1 MSHWVCGPSATSV
14 QVLTASKK
22 VESASGSVS
31 TSASKLAGQSAIVQN
46 AGAKT
51 SAGAAAQSLPS
62 QSNGASVAV
71 KTGVSTGAAAMPTA
85 GAMVGVVGVV
95 GALAVFL

>member
-14 QVLTASKK
+14 QVMTASSK
-22 VESASGSVS
+22 VESGHVS
-31 TSASKLAGQSAIVQN
+31 KATGQSAIVQN
-46 AGAKT
+46 GGAKT

-62 QSNGASVAV
+62 HSNGASVAAT
-71 KTGVSTGAAAMPTA
+71 TGVSTGAGAMPT
-85 GAMVGVVGVV
+85 AMVGVVGVV